1 MVIMQNVV
9 LLSVVLLNVVAPI
22 IYLSIDFNAQ
32 KLVRLNFE
40 RNEKKFYSIK
50 RVKLLLLE
58 K

>member
-40 RNEKKFYSIK
+40 RNEKKSFI
-50 RVKLLLLE
+50 L
-58 K
+58 

>member
-9 LLSVVLLNVVAPI
+9 LLGVVLLNVVAPI

-40 RNEKKFYSIK
+40 RNEKKVLLK